1 MRRTIVAVCVLL
13 STPLIA
19 ADPFTSE
26 LKRYVRDAKDLSVAP
41 LHWDRNEWIRFS
53 EGAAAVAFLYATD
66 RQTYDAVQ
74 RNRSS
79 FSNRFAKNITP
90 FGGHR
95 SEEISVL
102 LIAAGALGHD
112 ANTRDAG
119 RDALEAEVWAGGVVT
134 PLLKRVFGRARPNA
148 DQGAHSFRPFSKHES
163 FPSGHAT
170 SAFAVAT
177 AIAGHY
183 DNWVVPTI
191 CYTIA
196 SGVAMSRVNDRA
208 HFVSDVLAGALIG
221 RAVGKSI
228 VWRHRRIRVTVN
240 PFPVA
245 WR

>member
-79 FSNRFAKNITP
+79 FSNRFAKDITP

-102 LIAAGALGHD
+102 LIA
-112 ANTRDAG
+112 
-119 RDALEAEVWAGGVVT
+119 
-134 PLLKRVFGRARPNA
+134 
-148 DQGAHSFRPFSKHES
+148 
-163 FPSGHAT
+163 
-170 SAFAVAT
+170 
-177 AIAGHY
+177 
-183 DNWVVPTI
+183 
-191 CYTIA
+191 
-196 SGVAMSRVNDRA
+196 
-208 HFVSDVLAGALIG
+208 AGALIG

-228 VWRHRRIRVTVN
+228 VWRHRRIRVTVI
-240 PFPVA
+240 PFPVV